1 MLLNLKQLIFTIF
14 IPFIIFTLLPK
25 SSFSQPT
32 YAIAVQSS
40 AENNASRLVEYHP
53 EIGYTKYIGDLD
65 GNIRGL
71 AINPQ
76 NGKIYTIRFNEF
88 GTLNPLNAEF
98 EKISDLGTMYGK
110 IFESDSNVTAV
121 VPDSIRCMA
130 FDSFN
135 DRIYAVD
142 YNYDING
149 ATIGSEDLLFAIDP
163 YTGKIIRD
171 AMFIDG
177 TISEY
182 VDFVPIETVES
193 TTSQG
198 GDSVEPIRDVWDI
211 SVSPYTGELCGYH
224 RFGTY
229 AFLTFLNPETGKR
242 ETDIGDVSFKDYLGI
257 SFSRDGSSLL
267 FTSGKGIPTQEEDP
281 TILKEREIFGNELG
295 ELTTNGFVDA
305 EVFNFKTID
314 FGLTNY
320 IPYTSISCEPEIEV
334 TNVMEPHTAYK
345 ASKVINSNL
354 YVNQD
359 TEFYAGQEINI
370 YPGFEVSADPFSN
383 NGVPNFTATI
393 TNCN

>member
-14 IPFIIFTLLPK
+14 IPFTILTLLPK

-40 AENNASRLVEYHP
+40 SENKASRLVEYHP

-71 AINPQ
+71 AIDPQ

-88 GTLNPLNAEF
+88 GTLNRLNAEF

-110 IFESDSNVTAV
+110 IVESDSNNVAV

-142 YNYDING
+142 YNYDKNG
-149 ATIGSEDLLFAIDP
+149 PTLGSEDLLFAIDP
-163 YTGKIIRD
+163 NTGKIIKD
-171 AMFIDG
+171 FMFIDG
-177 TISEY
+177 IQTEY

-193 TTSQG
+193 TTSQNG
-198 GDSVEPIRDVWDI
+198 ASPEPLRDVWDI
-211 SVSPYTGELCGYH
+211 SVSPFTGELCSYH

-295 ELTTNGFVDA
+295 ELSINGFVDA

-320 IPYTSISCEPEIEV
+320 LTYTPCQLEIEV
-334 TNVMEPHTAYK
+334 TNVMEYNDAYK
-345 ASKVINSNL
+345 ASEVINSNL
-354 YVNQD
+354 YVNKD

-370 YPGFEVSADPFSN
+370 YPGFEVSANPFN
-383 NGVPNFTATI
+383 NNDVPNFTATI